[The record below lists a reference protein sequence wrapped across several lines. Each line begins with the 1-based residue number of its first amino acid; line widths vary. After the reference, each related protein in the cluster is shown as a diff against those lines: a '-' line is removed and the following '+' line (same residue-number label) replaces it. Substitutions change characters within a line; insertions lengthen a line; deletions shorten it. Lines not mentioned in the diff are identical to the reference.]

1 MHVKNW
7 LVPLLLI
14 CAFIAG
20 DMRSGAKAGAQTEQP
35 LRIDIP
41 VKLEKANVVVDAGH
55 AVLVGDMPFLLGD
68 LSLLANDFKD
78 GNTTGQIIAIFHG
91 DAAYLILTDAAYNK
105 ARHVATGNP
114 YAGLVTGLMSRGVQI
129 EMCGA
134 TAKSNHWVNADLLP
148 GVKVN
153 TDAMARLTQLAQ
165 QGYSQIY
172 E

>member
-1 MHVKNW
+1 MQVKNW
-7 LVPLLLI
+7 LVSLFVI
-14 CAFIAG
+14 CAFIVG
-20 DMRSGAKAGAQTEQP
+20 DIGSGARAGAQAEQA

-41 VKLEKANVVVDAGH
+41 VKLEKANVVFDVGH
-55 AVLVGDMPFLLGD
+55 AVFVGDMPFVLGD

-78 GNTTGQIIAIFHG
+78 GNTQGQIIAIFHG
-91 DAAYLILTDAAYNK
+91 DTAYIILTDAAYNK

-114 YAGLVTGLMSRGVQI
+114 FAKLVAGLMSQGVQI

-153 TDAMARLTQLAQ
+153 TDAMARLTKLAQ

>member
-1 MHVKNW
+1 MHAKNW
-7 LVPLLLI
+7 LVFLLLM
-14 CAFIAG
+14 CSFTVG
-20 DMRSGAKAGAQTEQP
+20 DMSSGATAGSQTDQA

-55 AVLVGDMPFLLGD
+55 VVLVGDMPFVLGD
-68 LSLLANDFKD
+68 LSILANDFKD
-78 GNTTGQIIAIFHG
+78 GNTKGQIIAIFHG
-91 DAAYLILTDAAYNK
+91 DAAYLILTDATYNK

-114 YAGLVTGLMSRGVQI
+114 YAKLVTGLMSRGVQI

-134 TAKSNHWVNADLLP
+134 TAKSNHWVNSDLVQ

-153 TDAMARLTQLAQ
+153 TDAMARLTQLTQ
-165 QGYSQIY
+165 QGYSMIY